1 MKLHF
6 VYIGIPIELGNL
18 LVLKEVRTRP
28 EANKAIE
35 EIVKDLDD
43 LYADF
48 KEKCAQ
54 NLSNNTGNNTH
65 VQLGFNLEYI
75 ATRLNEHSP
84 AFDGLPVIT
93 STSES
98 VAKQVSSALKKLES
112 GRKQIKLSKKSSRT
126 WITYTRPSKKSVRR
140 ICRTIPATTPMY
152 NLDLTLNIL
161 RHV

>member
-28 EANKAIE
+28 EANEAIE

-43 LYADF
+43 L
-48 KEKCAQ
+48 EKCAQ

-65 VQLGFNLEYI
+65 VQLGFNLECI

-98 VAKQVSSALKKLES
+98 VAKQVSSATEFAMSATATPAHSYNKGK
-112 GRKQIKLSKKSSRT
+112 GRKGGKGKGNGRQNDGGNENNQRG
-126 WITYTRPSKKSVRR
+126 TRARPRQ
-140 ICRTIPATTPMY
+140 
-152 NLDLTLNIL
+152 
-161 RHV
+161 